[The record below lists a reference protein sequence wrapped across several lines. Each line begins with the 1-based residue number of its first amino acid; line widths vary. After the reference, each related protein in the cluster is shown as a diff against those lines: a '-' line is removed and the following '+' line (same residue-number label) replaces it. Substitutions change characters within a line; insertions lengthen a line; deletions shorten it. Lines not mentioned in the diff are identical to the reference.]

1 VVAFKHSVHAAGHA
15 ANISS
20 SSSSSSSS
28 SDTAAASLVQR
39 ACGALLA
46 DIDSGK
52 QPRLHHVQRVIPVQ
66 TTCRVQREAL
76 HEAGTWLA
84 GLTATDSSLAST
96 TAAAEGS
103 QPRTVRFG
111 IFLKQRE
118 AAGAKADAAEAE
130 IPVLPEA
137 EAAAAGSPEAAA
149 YAALK
154 AAPPLDRGAIIASLA
169 AGFEQG
175 LRGQHGL
182 QAAVDL
188 KAPDYVLIAE
198 VVPAA
203 GDLYAAL
210 CVLPSA
216 LCLLKPKL
224 HINPVG
230 KL

>member
-1 VVAFKHSVHAAGHA
+1 MK
-15 ANISS
+15 
-20 SSSSSSSS
+20 
-28 SDTAAASLVQR
+28 ASLVQR

-76 HEAGTWLA
+76 QAAGGWLA
-84 GLTATDSSLAST
+84 GLVATDSPLAST
-96 TAAAEGS
+96 IAVAEGS

-118 AAGAKADAAEAE
+118 ASGVKADAAEAGM
-130 IPVLPEA
+130 PALPEP
-137 EAAAAGSPEAAA
+137 EAAESPEAAA
-149 YAALK
+149 PEAAANAALE

-169 AGFEQG
+169 AGFEHG
-175 LRGQHGL
+175 LRGHHGL

-188 KAPDYVLIAE
+188 KAPDDVLIAE

-224 HINPVG
+224 HIKPVG